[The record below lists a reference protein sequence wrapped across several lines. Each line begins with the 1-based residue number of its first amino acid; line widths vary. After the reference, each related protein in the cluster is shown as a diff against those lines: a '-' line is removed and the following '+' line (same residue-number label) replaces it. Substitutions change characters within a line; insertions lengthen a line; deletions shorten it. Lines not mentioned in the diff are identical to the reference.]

1 MARSI
6 REALSM
12 NSNISTGYAAR
23 TAPQGA
29 AERHSLDRLAVNT
42 IRTLAMDAVEK
53 AKSGHPGTPM
63 ALAPVAYTLWQ
74 DLLAFDC
81 EDPHWLNRDRFV
93 LSNGHASMLLY
104 ALLHLAQVKDE
115 SGRPAVTL
123 EDIKAFRQLGSRCP
137 GHPEYGHTAGV
148 ETTTGPLGQGCGNS
162 VGMAMAQRWLA
173 AQFNQPEFPLIDY
186 TVYTFCS
193 DGDLMEG
200 VASEAASIAGH
211 LKLSNLCWIYDN
223 NHITIEGNTALAFS
237 EDVGMRFHGYGWAVF
252 HVPDANDTLS
262 VEQALAMF
270 QSEHDRPTL
279 IIVDSHI
286 GYGAPHKQDT
296 AAAHGEALGEE
307 EVRLAKRN
315 YGWPEDAHF
324 LVPDGVYE
332 QFRRGIG
339 ERGQQARQA
348 WNRLFESYRTRYPDL
363 AARLQSIERGDL
375 PDGWDAEL
383 PSFLADAKGQ
393 ATRES
398 GSKVLNAIA
407 KRYPWLLG
415 GAGDLSPSTKTLL
428 TFEGAGDFAPGKPG
442 RNLHFGIREHGMGA
456 ILSGLAVSRLR
467 PYGASF
473 LIFSDY
479 MKASIRLAAL
489 MRLPV
494 IYVFTHDSIG
504 LGEDGPT
511 HQPIEQLAGLRAI
524 PGLVTIRPA
533 DANEVVEAWRVI
545 VGLKHRP
552 ACLVLTRQALPTL
565 DRSRYAPASG
575 LACGGYIL
583 SEAPGQKPDVI
594 LIATGSEVPLCIAA
608 QDMLES
614 QGLAARVV
622 SLPCWELFAEQDEGY
637 RESVLPAAIKARV
650 SVEAAATLGWERYAG
665 PEGANIGM
673 HGFGASAPA
682 KDLMREFGFTP
693 EKIAAAAKAQVSKWK
708 TA

>member
-74 DLLAFDC
+74 DLLVFDC

-104 ALLHLAQVKDE
+104 ALLHLARVKDE

-123 EDIKAFRQLGSRCP
+123 DDIKAFRQLGSRCP

-173 AQFNQPEFPLIDY
+173 AQFNRPEFPLIDY

-252 HVPDANDTLS
+252 HVPDANNTES

-307 EVRLAKRN
+307 EVRLAKRT

-339 ERGQQARQA
+339 ERGKQARQA

-363 AARLQSIERGDL
+363 AARLQSIERGDV

-383 PSFLADAKGQ
+383 PSFPADAKGQ

-524 PGLVTIRPA
+524 PGLVTFRPA

-575 LACGGYIL
+575 LARGGYIL

-622 SLPCWELFAEQDEGY
+622 SLPCWELFAEQDEAY
-637 RESVLPAAIKARV
+637 RDSVLPAAIKARV

>member
-1 MARSI
+1 
-6 REALSM
+6 M

-74 DLLAFDC
+74 DLLVFDC

-123 EDIKAFRQLGSRCP
+123 DDIKAFRQLGSRCP

-252 HVPDANDTLS
+252 HVPDANNTES

-307 EVRLAKRN
+307 EVRLAKR
-315 YGWPEDAHF
+315 
-324 LVPDGVYE
+324 
-332 QFRRGIG
+332 
-339 ERGQQARQA
+339 
-348 WNRLFESYRTRYPDL
+348 
-363 AARLQSIERGDL
+363 
-375 PDGWDAEL
+375 
-383 PSFLADAKGQ
+383 
-393 ATRES
+393 
-398 GSKVLNAIA
+398 
-407 KRYPWLLG
+407 YPWLLG

-428 TFEGAGDFAPGKPG
+428 TFEGTGDFAPGKPG

-575 LACGGYIL
+575 LARGGYIL

-594 LIATGSEVPLCIAA
+594 LIATGSEVLLCIAA

-614 QGLAARVV
+614 PGLAARVV
-622 SLPCWELFAEQDEGY
+622 SLPCWELFAEQDEAY
-637 RESVLPAAIKARV
+637 RDSVLPAAIKARV

>member
-74 DLLAFDC
+74 DLLVFDC

-123 EDIKAFRQLGSRCP
+123 DDIKAFRQLGSRCP

-173 AQFNQPEFPLIDY
+173 AQFNRPEFPLIDY

-252 HVPDANDTLS
+252 HVPDANNTES

-307 EVRLAKRN
+307 EVRLAKRT

-339 ERGQQARQA
+339 ERGKQARQA

-363 AARLQSIERGDL
+363 AARLQSIEHSDL

-383 PSFLADAKGQ
+383 PSFPADAKGQ

-524 PGLVTIRPA
+524 PGLVTFRPA

-575 LACGGYIL
+575 LARGGYIL

-622 SLPCWELFAEQDEGY
+622 SLPCWELFAEQDEAY
-637 RESVLPAAIKARV
+637 RDSVLPAAIKARV

>member
-1 MARSI
+1 
-6 REALSM
+6 M

-74 DLLAFDC
+74 DLLVFDC

-104 ALLHLAQVKDE
+104 ALLHLARVKDE

-123 EDIKAFRQLGSRCP
+123 DDIKAFRQLGSRCP

-173 AQFNQPEFPLIDY
+173 AQFNRPEFPLIDY

-252 HVPDANDTLS
+252 HVPDANNTES

-307 EVRLAKRN
+307 EVRLAKRT

-339 ERGQQARQA
+339 ERGKQARQA

-363 AARLQSIERGDL
+363 AARLQSIEHSDL

-383 PSFLADAKGQ
+383 PSFPADAKGQ

-524 PGLVTIRPA
+524 PGLVTFRPA

-575 LACGGYIL
+575 LARGGYIL

-622 SLPCWELFAEQDEGY
+622 SLPCWELFAEQDEAY
-637 RESVLPAAIKARV
+637 RDSVLPAAIKARV

>member
-6 REALSM
+6 AM
-12 NSNISTGYAAR
+12 NSNISTGYAGR

-29 AERHSLDRLAVNT
+29 TERHSLDRLAIDT

-74 DLLAFDC
+74 DLLRFDC
-81 EDPHWLNRDRFV
+81 EDPHWVNRDRFV

-104 ALLHLAQVKDE
+104 ALLHLAQVNDE
-115 SGRPAVTL
+115 NRRPAVTL
-123 EDIKAFRQLGSRCP
+123 DDIKAFRQLGSRCP
-137 GHPEYGHTAGV
+137 GHPEYGHTAGI

-173 AQFNQPEFPLIDY
+173 AQFNRPEFPLIDY
-186 TVYTFCS
+186 NVYVFCS
-193 DGDLMEG
+193 DGDMMEG

-211 LKLSNLCWIYDN
+211 LKLSNLCWIYVN

-237 EDVGMRFHGYGWAVF
+237 EDVGTRFHGYGWAVF
-252 HVPDANDTLS
+252 HVPDANDTQS

-296 AAAHGEALGEE
+296 AAAHGEPLGEA
-307 EVRLAKRN
+307 EVRLAKRS
-315 YGWPEDAHF
+315 YDWPEDAHF

-339 ERGQQARQA
+339 ERGRKAHQA
-348 WNRLFESYRTRYPDL
+348 WNRSFESYRSRYPDL
-363 AARLQSIERGDL
+363 AARLESMERGDV

-383 PSFLADAKGQ
+383 SSFPADAKGL
-393 ATRES
+393 ATRAS
-398 GSKVLNAIA
+398 GGKVLNAIA
-407 KRYPWLLG
+407 KHYPWLIG
-415 GAGDLSPSTKTLL
+415 GAGDLGPSTKTPL
-428 TFEGAGDFAPGKPG
+428 TFEDAGDFGPGKPG
-442 RNLHFGIREHGMGA
+442 RNLHFGIREHAMGT

-467 PYGASF
+467 PFGATF

-524 PGLVTIRPA
+524 PGLVTIRPG

-545 VGLKHRP
+545 VGLRHRP

-565 DRSRYAPASG
+565 DRSRYAPAAG
-575 LACGGYIL
+575 LARGGYVL
-583 SEAPGQKPDVI
+583 SEAAGQKPDVI
-594 LIATGSEVPLCIAA
+594 LIGTGSEVPLCIAA
-608 QDMLES
+608 QDMLKS
-614 QGLAARVV
+614 QRIAARVV
-622 SLPCWELFAEQDEGY
+622 SLPSWELFEEQDQAY
-637 RESVLPAAIKARV
+637 RESVLPAALQARV
-650 SVEAAATLGWERYAG
+650 SVEAASTLGWERYVG
-665 PEGANIGM
+665 RQGAMIGM
-673 HGFGASAPA
+673 RGFGASAPA
-682 KDLMREFGFTP
+682 KDLMQEFGFTP
-693 EKIAAAAKAQVSKWK
+693 EKIAVAARAQVSKWQ
-708 TA
+708 AA

>member
-1 MARSI
+1 
-6 REALSM
+6 M

-74 DLLAFDC
+74 DLLVFDC

-104 ALLHLAQVKDE
+104 ALLHLARVKDE

-123 EDIKAFRQLGSRCP
+123 DDIKAFRQLGSRCP

-173 AQFNQPEFPLIDY
+173 AQFNRPEFPLIDY

-252 HVPDANDTLS
+252 HVPDANNTES

-339 ERGQQARQA
+339 ERGKQARQA

-363 AARLQSIERGDL
+363 AARLQSIERGDV

-383 PSFLADAKGQ
+383 PSFPADAKGQ

-428 TFEGAGDFAPGKPG
+428 TFEGTGDFAPGKPG

-524 PGLVTIRPA
+524 PGLVTFRPA

-575 LACGGYIL
+575 LARGGYIL

-622 SLPCWELFAEQDEGY
+622 SLPCWELFAEQDEAY
-637 RESVLPAAIKARV
+637 RDSVLPAAIKARV

>member
-1 MARSI
+1 MS
-6 REALSM
+6 SK
-12 NSNISTGYAAR
+12 ISTGYAAR
-23 TAPQGA
+23 AVPQGA
-29 AERHSLDRLAVNT
+29 AEPHSLDRLAVNT

-74 DLLAFDC
+74 DLLVFDC
-81 EDPHWLNRDRFV
+81 EDPHWVNRDRFV

-123 EDIKAFRQLGSRCP
+123 DDIKAFRQLGSRCP

-173 AQFNQPEFPLIDY
+173 AQFNRPEFPLIDY
-186 TVYTFCS
+186 NIYVFCS

-211 LKLSNLCWIYDN
+211 LKLSKLCWIYDN
-223 NHITIEGNTALAFS
+223 NHITIEGDTALAFS

-252 HVPDANDTLS
+252 HVPDANNTES

-296 AAAHGEALGEE
+296 AAAHGEPLGEE
-307 EVRLAKRN
+307 EVRLAKRG

-348 WNRLFESYRTRYPDL
+348 WNRLFETYRTSYPDL
-363 AARLQSIERGDL
+363 AARLQSIEHGDV
-375 PDGWDAEL
+375 PDGWDSEL
-383 PSFLADAKGQ
+383 PSFPADAKGL

-407 KRYPWLLG
+407 KRYPWLMG

-442 RNLHFGIREHGMGA
+442 RNLHFGIREHAMGT

-565 DRSRYAPASG
+565 DRSRHAPASG
-575 LACGGYIL
+575 LARGGYIL
-583 SEAPGQKPDVI
+583 SEAAGRKPDVI
-594 LIATGSEVPLCIAA
+594 LIATGSEVPVCIAA
-608 QDMLES
+608 QDMLKS

-622 SLPCWELFAEQDEGY
+622 SLPCWELFEEQDEGY
-637 RESVLPAAIKARV
+637 RDSVLPAAVKARV

-665 PEGANIGM
+665 PEGAIIGM

-693 EKIAAAAKAQVSKWK
+693 EKVAAAAKAQVAKWK
-708 TA
+708 AA

>member
-1 MARSI
+1 MS
-6 REALSM
+6 
-12 NSNISTGYAAR
+12 SNISTGLAH
-23 TAPQGA
+23 TAPPGA
-29 AERHSLDRLAVNT
+29 TAGRSIDQLAINT

-74 DLLAFDC
+74 DLLRFDC
-81 EDPHWLNRDRFV
+81 EDPHWANRDRFV

-115 SGRPAVTL
+115 NGGPAVTL
-123 EDIKAFRQLGSRCP
+123 DDIKAFRRLGSRCP

-173 AQFNQPEFPLIDY
+173 ARFNRPEFPLIDY
-186 TVYTFCS
+186 NVYVFCS

-211 LKLSNLCWIYDN
+211 LKFSNLCWIYDN
-223 NHITIEGNTALAFS
+223 NHITIEGDTSLAFS

-252 HVPDANDTLS
+252 HIPDANDTLA
-262 VEQALAMF
+262 VEQALAVF
-270 QSEHDRPTL
+270 QAEHDRPTL

-286 GYGAPHKQDT
+286 AYGAPHKQDT
-296 AAAHGEALGEE
+296 AAAHGEPLGEE

-324 LVPDGVYE
+324 LVPEGVYE
-332 QFRRGIG
+332 QFRRGTG
-339 ERGQQARQA
+339 ERGKEARQA
-348 WNRLFESYRTRYPDL
+348 WNRLFETYRTRYPDL
-363 AARLQSIERGDL
+363 AAQLESMQRGDV
-375 PDGWDAEL
+375 PDRWDAEL
-383 PSFLADAKGQ
+383 PSFPADAKGL

-398 GSKVLNAIA
+398 SGKVLNAVA
-407 KRYPWLLG
+407 KHYPWLIG
-415 GAGDLSPSTKTLL
+415 GAGDLGNSTKTFL
-428 TFEGAGDFAPGKPG
+428 TFPDAGDFAPGKPG
-442 RNLHFGIREHGMGA
+442 RNLHFGIREHAMGA

-467 PYGASF
+467 PYGATF

-489 MRLPV
+489 MRVPD
-494 IYVFTHDSIG
+494 IYIFTHDSIG

-545 VGLKHRP
+545 VNLKRP

-565 DRSRYAPASG
+565 DRRLYASASG
-575 LACGGYIL
+575 LARGGYVL
-583 SEAPGQKPDVI
+583 SDAPGQKPDVI
-594 LIATGSEVPLCIAA
+594 LIGTGSEVPLCVAA
-608 QDMLES
+608 QDLLKP

-622 SLPCWELFAEQDEGY
+622 SIPCWELFDEQNEGY
-637 RESVLPAAIKARV
+637 RESVLPRAIKARV
-650 SVEAAATLGWERYAG
+650 SVEAAATLGWERYVG
-665 PEGANIGM
+665 REGAAIGM
-673 HGFGASAPA
+673 HSFGASAPA
-682 KDLMREFGFTP
+682 KDLMRHFGFTP
-693 EKIAAAAKAQVSKWK
+693 ENVVAAAKAQIAKWK
-708 TA
+708 AG

>member
-1 MARSI
+1 
-6 REALSM
+6 M

-74 DLLAFDC
+74 DLLVFDC

-123 EDIKAFRQLGSRCP
+123 DDIKAFRQLGSRCP

-173 AQFNQPEFPLIDY
+173 AQFNRPEFPLIDY

-252 HVPDANDTLS
+252 HVPDANNTES

-339 ERGQQARQA
+339 ERGKQARQA

-383 PSFLADAKGQ
+383 PSFPADAKGQ

-428 TFEGAGDFAPGKPG
+428 TFEGTGDFAPGKPG

-524 PGLVTIRPA
+524 PGLVTFRPA

-575 LACGGYIL
+575 LARGGYIL

-622 SLPCWELFAEQDEGY
+622 SLPCWELFAEQDEAY
-637 RESVLPAAIKARV
+637 RDSVLPAAIKARV

>member
-1 MARSI
+1 
-6 REALSM
+6 M

-74 DLLAFDC
+74 DLLVFDC

-123 EDIKAFRQLGSRCP
+123 DDIKAFRQLGSRCP

-173 AQFNQPEFPLIDY
+173 AQFNRPEFPLIDY

-252 HVPDANDTLS
+252 HVPDANNTES

-339 ERGQQARQA
+339 ERGRQARQA

-363 AARLQSIERGDL
+363 AARLQSIEHSDL

-383 PSFLADAKGQ
+383 PSFPADAKGQ

-428 TFEGAGDFAPGKPG
+428 TFEGTGDFAPGKPG

-524 PGLVTIRPA
+524 PGLVTFRPA

-575 LACGGYIL
+575 LARGGYIL

-622 SLPCWELFAEQDEGY
+622 SLPCWELFAEQDEAY
-637 RESVLPAAIKARV
+637 RDSVLPAAIKARV

>member
-74 DLLAFDC
+74 DLLVFDC

-104 ALLHLAQVKDE
+104 ALLHLARVKDE

-123 EDIKAFRQLGSRCP
+123 DDIKAFRQLGSRCP

-173 AQFNQPEFPLIDY
+173 AQFNRPEFPLIDY

-252 HVPDANDTLS
+252 HVPDANNTES

-339 ERGQQARQA
+339 ERGKQARQA

-383 PSFLADAKGQ
+383 PSFPADAKGQ

-545 VGLKHRP
+545 VGLQHRP

-575 LACGGYIL
+575 LARGGYIL

-622 SLPCWELFAEQDEGY
+622 SLPCWELFAEQDEAY
-637 RESVLPAAIKARV
+637 RDSVLPAAIKARV